1 MSAEL
6 TDPARDVQSNTV
18 RSNAARST
26 SARSTRVRLAG
37 AGVILPGPDGVCA
50 DLKTFWE
57 IVHGGLCCLSPYE
70 YPGSPLRIAGLVHG
84 WDPARELEVGEK
96 FASRTAR
103 ASLLALGAV
112 RAALADAGLAP
123 EDLDDGRTVLVSAS
137 LQFAFAETG
146 RYFDKLAAGG
156 PAALGMDYWMTGTP
170 PAVLGSVAT
179 TLGIKCPTLNIAG
192 SCNVPLRAV
201 EVVLGMFRSGDADRA
216 VIVGVDTAVDPVYVS
231 SATYTSRQGYRA
243 SSLSADPAS
252 IRPHDELLD
261 GNATGE
267 GAVAVILENAVLEN
281 PEARGAGEG
290 AAGTEW
296 RIHTRTS
303 RSNGPSV
310 VATGPPDRV
319 ADDIVSVLAAADRSP
334 DRIAFVD
341 DYADGNRFVEDH
353 FCAVV
358 ARVRETLDYAGPLTV
373 TNQEAAFGHV
383 AGIGGLVRLLGTLMM
398 LERGS
403 VGPVVNCRE
412 PYRAL
417 AADSVVGAPQAT
429 GGDAALVVAA
439 GAGGDATTL
448 LVERLTGGLDA

>member
-1 MSAEL
+1 MPAEPRPQGGAVRL
-6 TDPARDVQSNTV
+6 PPAR
-18 RSNAARST
+18 
-26 SARSTRVRLAG
+26 SARARLAG
-37 AGVILPGPDGVCA
+37 AGVILPGPDGACA
-50 DLKTFWE
+50 DLKAFWE
-57 IVHGGLCCLSPYE
+57 IVQGGLCCLSQYE
-70 YPGSPLRIAGLVHG
+70 YPGSPLRIAGQVCG
-84 WDPARELEVGEK
+84 WDPVRELEIGEK
-96 FASRTAR
+96 FASRAAR

-137 LQFAFAETG
+137 LQFAFAHAG
-146 RYFDKLAAGG
+146 QYFDKLAAGG
-156 PAALGMDYWMTGTP
+156 PANLGMDYWMTGTP

-179 TLGIKCPTLNIAG
+179 TLGITCPTLNVAG
-192 SCNVPLRAV
+192 SCNVPLRAL

-216 VIVGVDTAVDPVYVS
+216 VIVGVDTALDPVYVA
-231 SATYTSRQGYRA
+231 SAVYTSRQGYRA

-267 GAVAVILENAVLEN
+267 GAVAVVLEN
-281 PEARGAGEG
+281 PEAR
-290 AAGTEW
+290 AARDGSPGTEW
-296 RIHTRTS
+296 RLHTRTS

-319 ADDIVSVLAAADRSP
+319 ADDIVAVLAAADRSP
-334 DRIAFVD
+334 GRIAFVD

-358 ARVRETLDYAGPLTV
+358 DRVRETLDYAGPLTV

-383 AGIGGLVRLLGTLMM
+383 AGTGGLIRLLGTLMM
-398 LERGS
+398 LEHGT

-417 AADSVVGAPQAT
+417 AADPVIGAPRAID
-429 GGDAALVVAA
+429 GDAALVVAA
-439 GAGGDATTL
+439 GAGGDATTV
-448 LVERLTGGLDA
+448 LVERLDGETDA

>member
-1 MSAEL
+1 
-6 TDPARDVQSNTV
+6 
-18 RSNAARST
+18 
-26 SARSTRVRLAG
+26 
-37 AGVILPGPDGVCA
+37 VCA

-70 YPGSPLRIAGLVHG
+70 HPGSPLRVAGLVRG

-96 FASRTAR
+96 FASRAAR

-137 LQFAFAETG
+137 LQFAFAQAG

-156 PAALGMDYWMTGTP
+156 PANLGMDYWMTGTP

-179 TLGIKCPTLNIAG
+179 TLGITCPTLNIAG
-192 SCNVPLRAV
+192 SCNVPLRALD
-201 EVVLGMFRSGDADRA
+201 VVLGMFRSGDADRA

-231 SATYTSRQGYRA
+231 SAVYTSRQGYRA

-267 GAVAVILENAVLEN
+267 GAVAVVLEN
-281 PEARGAGEG
+281 PETRGAGDA

-296 RIHTRTS
+296 RMHTLTS

-319 ADDIVSVLAAADRSP
+319 ADDIVAVLAAADRSP
-334 DRIAFVD
+334 GRIAFVD

-353 FCAVV
+353 FCAAV
-358 ARVRETLDYAGPLTV
+358 ARVRATLDYAGPLTV

-383 AGIGGLVRLLGTLMM
+383 AGIGGLVRLLATLMM

-417 AADSVVGAPQAT
+417 AADPVVGGSQAT
-429 GGDAALVVAA
+429 GGDAALLVAA
-439 GAGGDATTL
+439 GAGGDATTV
-448 LVERLTGGLDA
+448 LVERLTGRLDA

>member
-1 MSAEL
+1 MPAER
-6 TDPARDVQSNTV
+6 TDPAR
-18 RSNAARST
+18 
-26 SARSTRVRLAG
+26 SARSARVRLAG
-37 AGVILPGPDGVCA
+37 AGVVLPGPDGVCA

-57 IVHGGLCCLSPYE
+57 IVNGGLCCLSPYE
-70 YPGSPLRIAGLVHG
+70 YPGSPLRIAGLVRG
-84 WDPARELEVGEK
+84 WDPARELEVGER

-137 LQFAFAETG
+137 LQFAFAEAG
-146 RYFDKLAAGG
+146 RYFAKLAAGG
-156 PAALGMDYWMTGTP
+156 QAGLGMDYWMTGTP

-179 TLGIKCPTLNIAG
+179 TLGIACPTLNITG
-192 SCNVPLRAV
+192 SCNVPLRAL

-231 SATYTSRQGYRA
+231 SAVYTSRQGYRA

-267 GAVAVILENAVLEN
+267 GAVAVVLEN
-281 PEARGAGEG
+281 PETRGTAAGV
-290 AAGTEW
+290 AGTEW
-296 RIHTRTS
+296 RLHTRTS

-319 ADDIVSVLAAADRSP
+319 AADIVALLAAADRSP
-334 DRIAFVD
+334 DRIAFID

-358 ARVRETLDYAGPLTV
+358 ARVRETLDHAGALTV

-417 AADSVVGAPQAT
+417 AADPVVGAARAT

-439 GAGGDATTL
+439 GAGGDATTV
-448 LVERLTGGLDA
+448 LVERLTKGFDV